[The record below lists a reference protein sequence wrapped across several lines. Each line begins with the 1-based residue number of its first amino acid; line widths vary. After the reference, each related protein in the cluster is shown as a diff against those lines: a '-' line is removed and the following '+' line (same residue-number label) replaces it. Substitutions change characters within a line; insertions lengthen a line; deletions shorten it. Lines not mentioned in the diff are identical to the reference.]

1 MAALVATATT
11 RTSATSSRPGW
22 RRRGA
27 RIRGFTLIEL
37 LVVFA
42 IGALLVGIAPPAFE
56 KLRESAQYR
65 STLRSMLS
73 DMRSARSSAMADGR
87 EVRFQV
93 DLARH
98 TFGLDERPMK
108 DLPPTLEVRATVAS
122 TELSPDRRAAI
133 RFLPTGGASG
143 GSIDLVRHAGG
154 GVRLRVD
161 WLSGQ
166 VTQEPLP

>member
-1 MAALVATATT
+1 MATLVAKAIT
-11 RTSATSSRPGW
+11 RTSATSSNPRSRLRAGE
-22 RRRGA
+22 
-27 RIRGFTLIEL
+27 RGFTLIEL

-56 KLRESAQYR
+56 KLRESSQYR
-65 STLRSMLS
+65 NTLRTMLS
-73 DMRSARSSAMADGR
+73 DMRSARSNAMETGR

-98 TFGLDERPMK
+98 LYGVDDRPMK
-108 DLPPTLEVRATVAS
+108 ELPASVEVRATVAA
-122 TELSPDRRAAI
+122 TEFNAQRQAAI
-133 RFLPTGGASG
+133 RFLPSGGATG
-143 GSIDLVRHAGG
+143 GSIDLVRPAGG

-166 VTQEPLP
+166 VTQEPLTP